1 MHKQSGT
8 AAATLP
14 ELRSA
19 HAASAQNAPIRRN
32 AGAVYVRMPDM
43 PRIAHRGVMTVA
55 VSIMLLA
62 AMIVMGVALHG
73 RGRWY

>member
-1 MHKQSGT
+1 MHKQSRT
-8 AAATLP
+8 AAAALP

-19 HAASAQNAPIRRN
+19 HAARPPNATIRRI

-43 PRIAHRGVMTVA
+43 PRIAHRGVMSAA
-55 VSIMLLA
+55 VSIMLIA